1 MRFFRLRSRRMS
13 VLSLRLTLVA
23 ALLVG
28 AAAFTV
34 VAFAPAD
41 AEAACWGVTSY
52 YSDATY
58 TEVVGARGTGCCG
71 EPVNWGIITPYSKC
85 HRIYCLD
92 VICPQFE

>member
-1 MRFFRLRSRRMS
+1 MRSFHLRSM
-13 VLSLRLTLVA
+13 SLRLALVA

-34 VAFAPAD
+34 VALAPAD

-58 TEVVGARGTGCCG
+58 TTVVGARGTGCCG
-71 EPVNWGIITPYSKC
+71 EPINWGIITPYSKC
-85 HRIYCLD
+85 QRIYCLD
-92 VICPQFE
+92 VICPQYE